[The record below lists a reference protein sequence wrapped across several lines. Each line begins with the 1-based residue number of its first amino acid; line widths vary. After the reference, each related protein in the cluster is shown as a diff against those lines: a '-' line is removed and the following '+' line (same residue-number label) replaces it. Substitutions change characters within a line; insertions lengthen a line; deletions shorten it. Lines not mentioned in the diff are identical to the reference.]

1 MIFVRGFGFV
11 TYVDPGCM
19 DKVLADGPH
28 NIDGKKV
35 RLLLYIIDQINIASI
50 WNIPQY
56 IKLFYL

>member
-1 MIFVRGFGFV
+1 MIFFRGFGFV

-35 RLLLYIIDQINIASI
+35 RLHLYIVDRNNVASI
-50 WNIPQY
+50 WNTPQ
-56 IKLFYL
+56 